1 MKTRVAIPWM
11 LSPWV
16 AGTIF
21 PVLVLA
27 AGCADCLYED
37 TLRTDPIVAGTYVMT
52 LAPTEAGQL
61 EFGGV
66 KDLVVHVQAGGGV
79 ELSYT
84 DADGQSV
91 VATYSIG
98 KLVRDGPFAESS
110 GISPDAGS
118 LPFPNFNLGDTGSS
132 DASDPLDSK
141 DDEEL

>member
-1 MKTRVAIPWM
+1 MKTRVGIAWM

-16 AGTIF
+16 VGTIF
-21 PVLVLA
+21 PALVLA
-27 AGCADCLYED
+27 GCYAGCTIDD
-37 TLRTDPIVAGTYVMT
+37 TMRTEPIAAGTYVMT
-52 LAPTEAGQL
+52 LAPTEAGQV

-79 ELSYT
+79 ELRYT